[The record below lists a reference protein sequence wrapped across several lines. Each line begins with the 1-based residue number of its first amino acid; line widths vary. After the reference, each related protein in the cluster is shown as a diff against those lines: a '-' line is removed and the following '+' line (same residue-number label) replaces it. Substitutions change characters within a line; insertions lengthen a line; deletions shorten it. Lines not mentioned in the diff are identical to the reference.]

1 MISLTFLVIYKFYH
15 GQLYLL
21 QIFFQKLY
29 SLGPVLKIFNTRRI
43 NNLGLLNNTE
53 VLRVKTK
60 KIILS
65 TFSNV
70 EVTEVITFHQPDDDI
85 VSMRF
90 SCVECQENADTTVPD
105 AVHHEIKNIQTFFF
119 NSQGLHVSTVPWF
132 TDLIDNNRHDYYC
145 YHCSMNEQ
153 ISPPSKPQFLFFF
166 FSFLFFF
173 SDTAAAV

>member
-60 KIILS
+60 KIVLS

-105 AVHHEIKNIQTFFF
+105 AVHHEIKNIQ
-119 NSQGLHVSTVPWF
+119 
-132 TDLIDNNRHDYYC
+132 
-145 YHCSMNEQ
+145 
-153 ISPPSKPQFLFFF
+153 KF
-166 FSFLFFF
+166 FSTLRDYMYQLYHDLQT
-173 SDTAAAV
+173 SLITTGMTIIVIIVL